1 MFQCDPFKPI
11 GKQKLKQSTGK
22 KQKEPVA
29 VVVEV
34 AAGVDEVVVVVVG
47 LVVVEVRVDVV
58 EIADADVEVGAEE
71 VTEVEAPVVWVFGS

>member
-11 GKQKLKQSTGK
+11 GKQKLKHSTGK
-22 KQKEPVA
+22 KQKQPVA

-47 LVVVEVRVDVV
+47 LVVVEVSVGS
-58 EIADADVEVGAEE
+58 ENMADSDEEVGAEE
-71 VTEVEAPVVWVFGS
+71 VTEVDAPVVWVFEG